1 MEPKTK
7 EKTQSKILKAISHI
21 APIAL
26 GLFFIKV
33 GIMHFTEPHWFEPI
47 VPKIPGSAKFWV
59 YISGAAEIALGI
71 GLIIPFSR
79 KWSGYATAA
88 FLILIYPANLNM
100 WINNLELGDG
110 TSLSPTGHFIRLII
124 QLLAIAVCIWI
135 GRIQDT
141 IVEVRKQNVLL

>member
-1 MEPKTK
+1 MQHNQTK
-7 EKTQSKILKAISHI
+7 EPPPSKILRIIEHI
-21 APIAL
+21 VPIAL
-26 GLFFIKV
+26 GLFLIKV
-33 GIMHFTEPHWFEPI
+33 GIMHFTEPDWFEPI

-59 YISGAAEIALGI
+59 YISGAAEITLGI
-71 GLIIPFSR
+71 GLIIPLLR

-124 QLLAIAVCIWI
+124 QVLAVAGCIWI
-135 GRIQDT
+135 SRNHNSKD
-141 IVEVRKQNVLL
+141 N

>member
-1 MEPKTK
+1 MQHNQTK
-7 EKTQSKILKAISHI
+7 EPPPSKILRIIEHI
-21 APIAL
+21 VPIAL
-26 GLFFIKV
+26 GLFLIKV
-33 GIMHFTEPHWFEPI
+33 GIMHFTEPDWFEPI

-59 YISGAAEIALGI
+59 YISGAAEITLGI
-71 GLIIPFSR
+71 GLIIPLLR

-124 QLLAIAVCIWI
+124 QVLAVTGCIWI
-135 GRIQDT
+135 SRNHNSKD
-141 IVEVRKQNVLL
+141 N

>member
-1 MEPKTK
+1 MQHNQTK
-7 EKTQSKILKAISHI
+7 EPPPSKILRIIEHI
-21 APIAL
+21 VPIAL
-26 GLFFIKV
+26 GLFLIKV
-33 GIMHFTEPHWFEPI
+33 GIIHFTEPDWFEPI

-59 YISGAAEIALGI
+59 YISGAAEITLGI
-71 GLIIPFSR
+71 GLIIPLLR

-124 QLLAIAVCIWI
+124 QVLAVTGCIWI
-135 GRIQDT
+135 SRNHNSKD
-141 IVEVRKQNVLL
+141 N